1 MTLEIA
7 NDPVPLKIDQDG
19 TVRVGGTRVTLDVM
33 LAGFDQGEAPEEIVS
48 AFPTLK
54 LADVYLVIGYYLR
67 HRDEVDAY
75 LAVQRR
81 QADELRAKIES
92 DPAQRAFRD
101 GLRERLLARQE
112 KAQHAPDDSAG
123 R

>member
-1 MTLEIA
+1 MALEIV
-7 NDPVPLKIDQDG
+7 NDPVPLWIDPDG

-33 LAGFDQGEAPEEIVS
+33 LAGFEHGEAPEEIVS

-54 LADVYLVIGYYLR
+54 LADVYSVIGYYLR

-75 LAVQRR
+75 LKVRR
-81 QADELRAKIES
+81 QRAEELRAKIES
-92 DPAQRAFRD
+92 DPAQRAFRER
-101 GLRERLLARQE
+101 LKERLLARQA
-112 KAQHAPDDSAG
+112 KAQHAS

>member
-1 MTLEIA
+1 MALEIV

-33 LAGFDQGEAPEEIVS
+33 LSGFKQGEAPEEIVS
-48 AFPTLK
+48 AFPTLQ
-54 LADVYLVIGYYLR
+54 LADVYVVIGYYLR

-75 LAVQRR
+75 LAVRRR

-92 DPAQRAFRD
+92 DPAQRAFR
-101 GLRERLLARQE
+101 ERLKERILARE
-112 KAQHAPDDSAG
+112 ANAQHAS